1 MSRRREIAGLP
12 TWVMLPSLAWLLV
25 FFVLPLAGVAVIA
38 FGTPVG
44 YGGVRLGFDLGSFQ
58 QILRPTYLG
67 VFMQTINL
75 ALIGTIAVFLVAFP
89 TAYWLARF
97 GGRQRSLLLALL
109 VIPFWI
115 SFLVRTF
122 AWLIILSPDWYLS
135 KVVVATGLVDEFRL
149 VGTQAGVGLV
159 IVYNYLPLGILPLYA
174 TLERMNW
181 SLVEAAKDL
190 GASAWGAFR
199 QVTLPSILPGVVVSA
214 LLIFIPM
221 TGEYIIPQIIGS
233 GKTALYANLIGQQ
246 FLQAQ
251 NWPLGAA
258 MATFLVVIVGAAAVI
273 VLTLTQRREARG

>member
-1 MSRRREIAGLP
+1 MSSRRNVAGLP
-12 TWVMLPSLAWLLV
+12 AWVMFPSLAWLLV
-25 FFVLPLAGVAVIA
+25 FFVLPLIGVAVIA

-44 YGGVRLGFDLGSFQ
+44 YGGVKLGFDLSSFQ
-58 QILRPTYLG
+58 QILRPTYLN
-67 VFMQTINL
+67 VFFQTMAL
-75 ALIGTIAVFLVAFP
+75 AIVGTLIVFLVAFP
-89 TAYWLARF
+89 TAYWLARY
-97 GGRQRSLLLALL
+97 GGRHRSLLLALL

-122 AWLIILSPDWYLS
+122 AWLIILSPDWYISELAA
-135 KVVVATGLVDEFRL
+135 ATGLIDELRL
-149 VGTQAGVGLV
+149 IGTQTGVGLV

-181 SLVEAAKDL
+181 SLVEAAEDL

-199 QVTLPSILPGVVVSA
+199 QVTLPSILPGVVAST

-233 GKTALYANLIGQQ
+233 GKTALYANLIAQQ

-258 MATFLVVIVGAAAVI
+258 MATFLVVIVGAAAII
-273 VLTLTQRREARG
+273 VLTLTQRREAA

>member
-1 MSRRREIAGLP
+1 MSKRTSRPAAALP
-12 TWVMLPSLAWLLV
+12 SWVMLPSLAWLLL
-25 FFVLPLAGVAVIA
+25 FFVLPLVGIVVIA

-44 YGGVRLGFDLGSFQ
+44 YGGVRLGFDTSSIQ
-58 QILRPTYLG
+58 QVFRPAYLT
-67 VFMQTINL
+67 VFWQTL
-75 ALIGTIAVFLVAFP
+75 VMALVGTIAVFIVAFP

-97 GGRQRSLLLALL
+97 GGKYRYLLLSLL

-122 AWLIILSPDWYLS
+122 SWLIILSPDWYLS
-135 KVVVATGLVDEFRL
+135 KAIVSTGVVDSFRL
-149 VGTQAGVGLV
+149 IGTQGGVWLV

-181 SLVEAAKDL
+181 SLVEAAEDL

-199 QVTLPSILPGVVVSA
+199 QVTLPAITPGIVVSA

-221 TGEYIIPQIIGS
+221 TGEYIVPQIIGS

-258 MATFLVVIVGAAAVI
+258 LSTFLVVVVGTTAVV
-273 VLTLTQRREARG
+273 VLTLAQRREA

>member
-1 MSRRREIAGLP
+1 MTKGRTVAGLP
-12 TWVMLPSLAWLLV
+12 TWVMLPSLAWLIV
-25 FFVLPLAGVAVIA
+25 FFVLPLIGVGVIA

-44 YGGVRLGFDLGSFQ
+44 YGGVQLGFDLSSFQ
-58 QILRPTYLG
+58 QILRPTYLS
-67 VFMQTINL
+67 VFTQTLVL
-75 ALIGTIAVFLVAFP
+75 AAVGTIAVFVVAFP

-97 GGRQRSLLLALL
+97 GGKHRSLLLALL

-122 AWLIILSPDWYLS
+122 AWLIILSPDWYVSELAA
-135 KVVVATGLVDEFRL
+135 ATGLVDELRL
-149 VGTQAGVGLV
+149 VGTQTGVGLV

-190 GASAWGAFR
+190 GASSWGAFR

-221 TGEYIIPQIIGS
+221 TGEYIVPQIIGS

-258 MATFLVVIVGAAAVI
+258 MATFLVVIVGATAVI
-273 VLTLTQRREARG
+273 VLTLTQRREVV